1 MQQANNIIMSS
12 PSEARLARTVSF
24 APAVPP
30 PENADLH
37 DALLGS
43 QDLRRKDSMISQA
56 DVVSDDDGSDS
67 ASDMAM
73 VEEQAEPNSSGP
85 PPRQGM
91 KGSKSLAVLSGVRNE
106 TTVASLRHRS
116 TTIDTLEEAY
126 ELSADKLESKLA
138 NLQVSG

>member
-1 MQQANNIIMSS
+1 MSS

-56 DVVSDDDGSDS
+56 DVVSDDDDGSDS

-116 TTIDTLEEAY
+116 TTIDTLKEAY
-126 ELSADKLESKLA
+126 ELSAGKLESKLA